1 MQKSQKENV
10 VFEEGSWG
18 VDIYEGL
25 EPCLENGDVIV
36 SKHWSS
42 RSDLFV
48 IIVWLKTEERLAHS
62 RTRISTISFGK
73 GTSRIL

>member
-10 VFEEGSWG
+10 AFEEGSWG

-25 EPCLENGDVIV
+25 EPSLENGDVVI

-42 RSDLFV
+42 RSVLVF
-48 IIVWLKTEERLAHS
+48 
-62 RTRISTISFGK
+62 
-73 GTSRIL
+73 ILTY